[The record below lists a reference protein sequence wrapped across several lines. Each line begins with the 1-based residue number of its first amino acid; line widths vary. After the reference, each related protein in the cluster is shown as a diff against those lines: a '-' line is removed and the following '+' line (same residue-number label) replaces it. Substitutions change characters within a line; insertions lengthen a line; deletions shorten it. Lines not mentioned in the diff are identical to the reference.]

1 MTDCLYARNYKR
13 TVCEIWKC
21 QLKLEENTGNC
32 LKILWIGTQT
42 QVIVSDDTEA
52 TWQKKLSTVTC
63 TIFISRIMMWKCCN
77 QVWFFIFNSQ
87 AILVGDYILS
97 VSSLLLAQ
105 LRNEE
110 VVKILSQVIEDLV
123 RGKQILDSGITVNKY

>member
-1 MTDCLYARNYKR
+1 M
-13 TVCEIWKC
+13 
-21 QLKLEENTGNC
+21 
-32 LKILWIGTQT
+32 
-42 QVIVSDDTEA
+42 
-52 TWQKKLSTVTC
+52 
-63 TIFISRIMMWKCCN
+63 
-77 QVWFFIFNSQ
+77 
-87 AILVGDYILS
+87 GDYILS

>member
-1 MTDCLYARNYKR
+1 M
-13 TVCEIWKC
+13 
-21 QLKLEENTGNC
+21 
-32 LKILWIGTQT
+32 
-42 QVIVSDDTEA
+42 SD
-52 TWQKKLSTVTC
+52 
-63 TIFISRIMMWKCCN
+63 
-77 QVWFFIFNSQ
+77 FFIFNSQ

-123 RGKQILDSGITVNKY
+123 RGKQILDSGITVNKYNKIVSMSHIVGQY